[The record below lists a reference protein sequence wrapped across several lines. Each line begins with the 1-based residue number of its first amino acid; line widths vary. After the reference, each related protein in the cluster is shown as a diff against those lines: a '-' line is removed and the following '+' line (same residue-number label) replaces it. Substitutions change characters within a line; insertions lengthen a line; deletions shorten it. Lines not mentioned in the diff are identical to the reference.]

1 MRPRLFE
8 LLMCGGKQKRAET
21 NRGRRRSLTS
31 AKGGAVISHL
41 FEKSCF
47 AAKFILKSCQKPWKF
62 ILKSHWS
69 CHAAKEIE
77 DGRNVKSGVVLSNSG
92 TVRAKGAIRYLPVY
106 SVMFL

>member
-1 MRPRLFE
+1 M
-8 LLMCGGKQKRAET
+8 
-21 NRGRRRSLTS
+21 
-31 AKGGAVISHL
+31 ISHL
-41 FEKSCF
+41 FEKLCF
-47 AAKFILKSCQKPWKF
+47 AAKFILKSCKNTQKF
-62 ILKSHWS
+62 ILKSRWS